1 MHLYCWD
8 IWNLTIAMIRRWGKK
23 KTGEEDGRSRDG
35 SYGPIYNFTEAGNKD
50 NLEDSPLHSRFIFF
64 LSAKYALLVQPD
76 FLARGSEQ
84 RLRTVSSGCTLQFL
98 PEVTKCRSHL
108 MRSHRYHRSSS
119 SAKCRRTTS
128 RWHFHPSEEG
138 VGVGRGISSRGVCKQ
153 IPSGYIYISEPLQVL
168 NKKKKILARFS

>member
-1 MHLYCWD
+1 M
-8 IWNLTIAMIRRWGKK
+8 GKK

-108 MRSHRYHRSSS
+108 MRSHLYHRSSS

-128 RWHFHPSEEG
+128 RWQFHPSEEG
-138 VGVGRGISSRGVCKQ
+138 VGVGRGFRAEGYVSKYPRVI
-153 IPSGYIYISEPLQVL
+153 YIYLSRFRFWRR
-168 NKKKKILARFS
+168 KKKV